1 MTVDPQNLSAQPDGV
16 AAEFTREEPRTAES
30 EANGEA
36 LTFYC
41 PISRQKCQAGK
52 VYADP
57 KEKTDLMYCA
67 FWHQKECRCVF
78 RMVEFDLFNIARCM
92 DEARER

>member
-1 MTVDPQNLSAQPDGV
+1 MSSQDKLANQLNGIAEEFARESLEDPRDDGPDV
-16 AAEFTREEPRTAES
+16 Q
-30 EANGEA
+30 A

-52 VYADP
+52 VYSDP
-57 KEKTDLMYCA
+57 KEKTELMYCA

-78 RMVEFDLFNIARCM
+78 RMVEFDLFNIARCL